1 MTDAAKVLF
10 DEIKEALEKV
20 IFGSVEIYVQD
31 KKVTQITVRNIK
43 KTSVSIEEEKPLTE
57 SEEKEDNA
65 RRSFAPPIGGAQ
77 DEGGKNI
84 PPSI

>member
-43 KTSVSIEEEKPLTE
+43 KTSVSIEEEAVEPGE
-57 SEEKEDNA
+57 ARDEKNSDH
-65 RRSFAPPIGGAQ
+65 PHLKI
-77 DEGGKNI
+77 
-84 PPSI
+84 

>member
-43 KTSVSIEEEKPLTE
+43 KTSVSIEEEEVE
-57 SEEKEDNA
+57 SGEARDEKNSDH
-65 RRSFAPPIGGAQ
+65 PHLKI
-77 DEGGKNI
+77 
-84 PPSI
+84 